1 MTNLKNGVLALVVS
15 LLVAPAA
22 QAQFGIKAGA
32 SFGSI
37 SNQGV
42 LPGDLSDR
50 TGFTGGLTAGAS
62 FGIFGLGVDALY
74 AQRGAKSD
82 AADALAATQLDYID
96 VPVYLTAG
104 IPVGVVRP
112 YIYAGPQMS
121 FEVRC
126 RTSNGFDCPD
136 TGRPTTDYAAVVGAG
151 VRLGGVL
158 GLEGRYV
165 YGLRDLKLSTLT
177 SGTSYKNRSFM
188 ILVSLTH

>member
-1 MTNLKNGVLALVVS
+1 MTNMKVGLVALGLS

-50 TGFTGGLTAGAS
+50 TGFTGGLTANAS
-62 FGIFGLGVDALY
+62 FGIFGVGVDALY

-82 AADALAATQLDYID
+82 APDALAATRLDYVD
-96 VPVYLTAG
+96 VPIYLTAG
-104 IPVGVVRP
+104 VPVGVVRP
-112 YIYAGPQMS
+112 YVYAGPQMS
-121 FEVRC
+121 FEVSC

-136 TGRPTTDYAAVVGAG
+136 TDRPKTDYAAVVGAG
-151 VRLGGVL
+151 VRLGGAL

-165 YGLRDLKLSTLT
+165 YGLRDLKLSTVS

>member
-1 MTNLKNGVLALVVS
+1 MTNLKNGVLALAVS

>member
-1 MTNLKNGVLALVVS
+1 VLALVVS

>member
-126 RTSNGFDCPD
+126 RTSNGIDCPD

>member
-165 YGLRDLKLSTLT
+165 SGLRDLTLSTLT